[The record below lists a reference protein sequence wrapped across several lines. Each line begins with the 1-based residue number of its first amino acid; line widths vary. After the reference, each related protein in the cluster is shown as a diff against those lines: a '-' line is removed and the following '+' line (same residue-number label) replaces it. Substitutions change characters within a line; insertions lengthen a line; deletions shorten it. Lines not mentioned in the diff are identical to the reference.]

1 MHVTVVVL
9 LQPSKSGSSS
19 SSGAHYRQLIA
30 SVNTVMPDIGAC
42 LERLLGYAT
51 ATTTAGKT
59 LAKYNTTIS
68 SCFTACSAIEDFV
81 D

>member
-1 MHVTVVVL
+1 VLTYAESFCNYILVVDVVVDLL

-19 SSGAHYRQLIA
+19 GSGAHYRQLIA

-51 ATTTAGKT
+51 AATSAGILST
-59 LAKYNTTIS
+59 DTY
-68 SCFTACSAIEDFV
+68 
-81 D
+81 